1 MYKSILAP
9 LDGSQLAECVLEH
22 VKAIAIGC
30 QVPEVVL
37 LQVIEHIDHPG
48 YLPTAASE
56 QAYHDAKETAEIQ
69 SRNYLSKVAD
79 GLKKEGIAAKV
90 DIAYGL
96 PADEILDFADRNS
109 VGLIV
114 MSTHG
119 RAGITRWVFGS
130 VADRVVRHSISP
142 VLIVTPRGCRASK

>member
-1 MYKSILAP
+1 MYKSILVP
-9 LDGSQLAECVLEH
+9 LDGSQLAECALEH
-22 VKAIAIGC
+22 VKAIATGC

-37 LQVIEHIDHPG
+37 LQVVEPIGRPG
-48 YLPTAASE
+48 YLPAAVSE
-56 QAYHDAKETAEIQ
+56 QAYRDAKETAEIQ

-79 GLKKEGIAAKV
+79 GLKEEGIAAKV

-96 PADEILDFADRNS
+96 PADEILDYADRNG
-109 VGLIV
+109 VDLIV

-130 VADRVVRHSISP
+130 AAERVVRHSIYP
-142 VLIVTPRGCRASK
+142 VLIVTPHGCRVSK